1 MHKQTRIKEWTRKNT
16 KKRKIMKIENRQK
29 IDFVMK

>member
-1 MHKQTRIKEWTRKNT
+1 MHKQTRIKEWTRKIT
-16 KKRKIMKIENRQK
+16 KKRKVMKIENRQK

>member
-1 MHKQTRIKEWTRKNT
+1 MHKQTRIKEWTRKST
-16 KKRKIMKIENRQK
+16 KKRKVMKIENRQK